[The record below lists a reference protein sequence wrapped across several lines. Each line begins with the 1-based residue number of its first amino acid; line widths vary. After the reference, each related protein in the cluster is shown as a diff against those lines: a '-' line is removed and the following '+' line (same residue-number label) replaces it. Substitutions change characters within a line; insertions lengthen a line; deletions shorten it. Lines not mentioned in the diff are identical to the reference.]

1 MVDAVSSAAAAAGTS
16 VADRMGGSRTR
27 LADSEET
34 FLQLLTVQLKNQDP
48 LSPLD
53 SNEFT
58 AQIVQMTGVEQQLMT
73 NDLLSMLVGMNDG
86 GLASSV
92 DLIGKAVTAETD
104 DAVITD
110 GAASWTYDLD
120 RSATSVKY
128 EIFNSQGTSVWSRTD
143 NSVAGGERTLDWDG
157 KTALGQ
163 QLPDGGVYTLKVTA
177 TGSGGETI
185 STTTRTSGIATG
197 VQTIDG
203 QTVVSIGKLKIP
215 VSSVIG
221 VQASS

>member
-1 MVDAVSSAAAAAGTS
+1 
-16 VADRMGGSRTR
+16 
-27 LADSEET
+27 
-34 FLQLLTVQLKNQDP
+34 
-48 LSPLD
+48 
-53 SNEFT
+53 
-58 AQIVQMTGVEQQLMT
+58 
-73 NDLLSMLVGMNDG
+73 
-86 GLASSV
+86 
-92 DLIGKAVTAETD
+92 
-104 DAVITD
+104 
-110 GAASWTYDLD
+110 
-120 RSATSVKY
+120 VKY
-128 EIFNSQGTSVWSRTD
+128 EILNSQGVSVWTRTD